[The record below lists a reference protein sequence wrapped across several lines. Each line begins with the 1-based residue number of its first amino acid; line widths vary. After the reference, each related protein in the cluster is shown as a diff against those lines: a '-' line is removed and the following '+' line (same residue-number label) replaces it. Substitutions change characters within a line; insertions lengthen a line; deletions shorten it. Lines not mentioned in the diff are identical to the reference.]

1 MIIAAARTY
10 DDRRPQYPSPTMYD
24 HLNSN
29 RTELLS
35 KVPAVTFACW
45 SIKISATTPSGETG
59 GDALWITPDLGYA
72 ISRILFFA
80 IFAATCTAQI
90 ASSKLHRFLYWSVI
104 VQQ

>member
-1 MIIAAARTY
+1 MIIAAARAY

-24 HLNSN
+24 HLHSN
-29 RTELLS
+29 RDKLLS

-45 SIKISATTPSGETG
+45 SIKISATTHGKTG
-59 GDALWITPDLGYA
+59 GDALWTTLDLGYA
-72 ISRILFFA
+72 ISRIIFFA

-90 ASSKLHRFLYWSVI
+90 APSKLHRFLYWSVI